1 MKKVLLSLSYEKE
14 EMPSLSARE
23 RKTKLRVA
31 IKEFNDKLLDLV
43 MIQDKMEKFT
53 LLMSNN

>member
-1 MKKVLLSLSYEKE
+1 MKKVLLFLSCEKE

>member
-1 MKKVLLSLSYEKE
+1 
-14 EMPSLSARE
+14 MPSLSARE